1 MIKEPKILLI
11 YPPNQLFP
19 IETPRPD
26 GSSGPLY
33 LAGALEDA
41 GFETDILDASVGTE
55 EDDLQNT
62 FYRVVKQPN
71 GLIRFGMSSDRI
83 REVIAGG
90 GYNIVGISSN
100 HTPQTRTTI
109 ELSGI
114 AKSIN
119 QNILVMVGGVN
130 SRNLPERLLNC
141 GNIDLICLTEGEKII
156 VNIVKEWAGRG
167 NFNRLSGVAYGGK
180 GECNINPVMPSDI
193 CANLDE
199 LPYPAWHKL
208 PFEKY
213 DKIAFSHSV
222 LTSVGVRYAHIM
234 TSRGC
239 PFRCSYCHNSMEKS
253 KTSLSGNIGMLRL
266 KSISRVLEEVAIL
279 KKLGVKKLYFEDDSL
294 LAKKTRVKEIFAGV
308 REMGFEIEDV
318 NGVNLVHFWKRKK
331 NGEVEI
337 DVEYIEFLK
346 NVGVKQLVF
355 PVESGS
361 QRILDTYATKKL
373 DLAKFNVVELVRIF
387 SRTGIRCPINIM
399 MGFPDETEEE
409 IMKSVELGE
418 KLVHAGAPYCTF
430 FIAIPFPGSSLYEM
444 AIAKGYLD
452 KNFDTDTMNFKT
464 AIMKNTTVP
473 PERIIELRDWAWEKI
488 NSKEYIDKRFT
499 DSAGARWRSG
509 APK

>member
-1 MIKEPKILLI
+1 MRKEPKILLV
-11 YPPNQLFP
+11 YPSNQLFP

-33 LAGALEDA
+33 LAGALENA
-41 GFETDILDASVGTE
+41 GFEVDVLDASVGTK
-55 EDDLQNT
+55 EDRLEDT
-62 FYRVVKQPN
+62 FYRTIKQPN
-71 GLIRFGMSSDRI
+71 GLIRFGMSSERI

-100 HTPQTRTTI
+100 HTPQTRITI
-109 ELSGI
+109 ELARI
-114 AKSIN
+114 AKNIHRD
-119 QNILVMVGGVN
+119 ILVVAGGVN
-130 SRNLPERLLNC
+130 SRNLPERLLDC

-156 VNIVKEWAGRG
+156 VNIVKEWTKGRRY
-167 NFNRLSGVAYGGK
+167 NKLSGVAYGGK
-180 GECNINPVMPSDI
+180 GKCNINPVVSSDI

-208 PFEKY
+208 SFEKY
-213 DKIAFSHSV
+213 DKIASSHAV
-222 LTSVGVRYAHIM
+222 LTSIGVRYAHIM

-239 PFRCSYCHNSMEKS
+239 PFNCVYCHNSMEKS
-253 KTSLSGNIGMLRL
+253 KTSRSGNIGVLRL
-266 KSISRVLEEVAIL
+266 KSIPRVLEEVAIL

-294 LAKKTRVKEIFAGV
+294 LARKERVKEIFSAV
-308 REMGFEIEDV
+308 KDMGFEIEDV

-331 NGEVEI
+331 NREVEI

-346 NVGVKQLVF
+346 NAGVKQLVF

-361 QRILDTYATKKL
+361 QRILNAYATAKL
-373 DLAKFNVVELVRIF
+373 NLLKFDVVELVRVF
-387 SRTGIRCPINIM
+387 SRVGIRCPVNIM
-399 MGFPDETEEE
+399 MGFPDETEGE
-409 IMKSVELGE
+409 MAQSFELGE
-418 KLVHAGAPYCTF
+418 KLVQAGAPYCTF
-430 FIAIPFPGSSLYEM
+430 FIAIPFPGSKLYEM

-464 AIMKNTTVP
+464 AVMKNTTVP

-499 DSAGARWRSG
+499 DSAGARWQSR
-509 APK
+509 